1 MITVKSKKI
10 KNVLKIGIPYLLIP
24 ALAVA
29 ASSVVLQKK
38 HLAVSFAV
46 AALSFLLFISGF
58 EKQRSGTVR
67 LVLSSIMAAFC
78 IVGRFIPYFKPIS
91 ALTAIGGMWLGGT
104 SGFLV
109 GSISALISNFWFG
122 QGPWTPFQMLAWG
135 LVGLFA
141 GYLSK
146 YLKKSRTLLL
156 VYGALSGAFF
166 SFVMDVWTVLWYNG
180 TFDLSLYKGA
190 IVSAAPFTILY
201 SVSNVVFLFLLA
213 KPFGEKFARIELKYG
228 LD

>member
-1 MITVKSKKI
+1 
-10 KNVLKIGIPYLLIP
+10 
-24 ALAVA
+24 
-29 ASSVVLQKK
+29 
-38 HLAVSFAV
+38 
-46 AALSFLLFISGF
+46 
-58 EKQRSGTVR
+58 
-67 LVLSSIMAAFC
+67 
-78 IVGRFIPYFKPIS
+78 
-91 ALTAIGGMWLGGT
+91 
-104 SGFLV
+104 
-109 GSISALISNFWFG
+109 
-122 QGPWTPFQMLAWG
+122 MLAWG

-146 YLKKSRTLLL
+146 YLKNSRVLLL
-156 VYGALSGAFF
+156 IYGALSGAFF

-190 IVSAAPFTILY
+190 LISAAPFTLLY